1 MNQKQITLLA
11 AMIVAANVAT
21 FAASVALMRFITL
34 FGVVNQGNGAIALC
48 LCMTIVTI
56 ALTVCGAF
64 RLFPGMTWASAPVAA
79 AMVQAFAVFVWFALR
94 VAVWLLESVGLV
106 ELHGVGRSVFP
117 DFVAYF
123 AGFTFVTVAP
133 GVFGSLLF
141 DPRVRRTV
149 PAGGAPNP
157 GKVLASALTFLL
169 LIAGLVKAG
178 SGDDFFLLIIGGATG
193 LIASGVGILL
203 SLSEERA
210 LLVGVWLGAFGSVLC
225 CGAVTGWLLL
235 GGSVPQW
242 PF

>member
-11 AMIVAANVAT
+11 AMIVAANVVT
-21 FAASVALMRFITL
+21 FAVSKALMWFITS
-34 FGVVNQGNGAIALC
+34 FGVVNQAEGAIALY
-48 LCMTIVTI
+48 LCMTIVMTIVMI

-79 AMVQAFAVFVWFALR
+79 ARVQAFAVFVWVALP
-94 VAVWLLESVGLV
+94 VTVKSVGLGDV
-106 ELHGVGRSVFP
+106 VDPYVF
-117 DFVAYF
+117 AWF
-123 AGFTFVTVAP
+123 AGFTFVTAAP

-157 GKVLASALTFLL
+157 GKVLASALTPLL

-210 LLVGVWLGAFGSVLC
+210 LLVLSLIHI
-225 CGAVTGWLLL
+225 
-235 GGSVPQW
+235 
-242 PF
+242 